1 MSNEDSSSEYI
12 YKLFVSKNFKITDKF
27 KINNNIHNALGTE
40 IHYILNLLLKQCISS
55 IKYNKSTIKQEI
67 NDLKELGVEL
77 LPEGQKIYE
86 SLINIKYQFK
96 EIASTD
102 TIEKEKQLFH
112 GLFKTTIGNEEIYE
126 PSRINNCIAIAVHH
140 EDLPEKK
147 HDIFEYSQ
155 NKKFT
160 DKFILNPIYIS
171 SKFSIWLN
179 SRISKREDGV
189 QKLLFLNIKD
199 KYYPFLEIKI

>member
-102 TIEKEKQLFH
+102 TIEKEKQVFH
-112 GLFKTTIGNEEIYE
+112 DLFKTTIGNEEIDE
-126 PSRINNCIAIAVHH
+126 LSTKNNYIAIAFHR
-140 EDLPEKK
+140 ENLPG
-147 HDIFEYSQ
+147 Y
-155 NKKFT
+155 
-160 DKFILNPIYIS
+160 
-171 SKFSIWLN
+171 
-179 SRISKREDGV
+179 G
-189 QKLLFLNIKD
+189 QKYL
-199 KYYPFLEIKI
+199 